1 MRILTDSRE
10 CLSAFAPA
18 GTSWT
23 KRRVPELEE
32 SEEWLWR
39 VLTESS
45 VVRTAE
51 LRVDAPLTLWRRLI
65 VIGDAAQSQFDVL
78 HEALGRGSM
87 LDGPTAVVAL
97 RGHGFRGQHGRPWW
111 TCRGNLFLTAGLC
124 VKASAES
131 LVPGLIMLPAVAVVD
146 AIRVG
151 AGARARPG
159 IKWVN
164 DILINGCKVAGVLTA
179 TLCRDSLLEAAVL
192 GVGVNVAQAPT
203 IEPTPF
209 VPAAGC
215 LKDAG
220 IEMTL
225 PGFTW
230 CLLGRLA
237 ERYRVLLEE
246 GPAGLLQSYR
256 EASCVVGRRVRV
268 WDESTDLLGAK
279 DAWPAPL
286 AAGIVT
292 SVEPDLSLRID
303 GRESP
308 VVKGRLALEED
319 CRMLGL

>member
-1 MRILTDSRE
+1 M
-10 CLSAFAPA
+10 
-18 GTSWT
+18 
-23 KRRVPELEE
+23 KRRVTELEDPE
-32 SEEWLWR
+32 VWLWR
-39 VLTESS
+39 GLSESG
-45 VVRTAE
+45 VALTAE
-51 LRVDAPLTLWRRLI
+51 LGVDSPLVLWRRLI
-65 VIGDAAQSQFDVL
+65 VIGDAARSQFDVL

-97 RGHGFRGQHGRPWW
+97 RGRGFRGQRGRPWW

-124 VKASAES
+124 VKASAEE
-131 LVPGLIMLPAVAVVD
+131 LVPGLVMLPAVAVVD
-146 AIRVG
+146 AIRSG
-151 AGARARPG
+151 AGVQPRPG

-164 DILINGCKVAGVLTA
+164 DILIDGCKVAGVLTA

-192 GVGVNVAQAPT
+192 GVGVNVAQSPT
-203 IEPTPF
+203 VEPTPF

-225 PGFTW
+225 AGFTW

-268 WDESTDLLGAK
+268 WDESADLLGVK
-279 DAWPAPL
+279 GTWPPPL

-292 SVEPDLSLRID
+292 SVEPDLSIRID
-303 GRESP
+303 GRENP